1 MQTIQSQER
10 QHQITA
16 FAITCLLMGFLLML
30 MFMLTIFTQLP
41 KSEAIQYVEVNFGN
55 DAAGYGKVQTYN
67 KPNPSPRAVDVKKSD
82 DLSKKLREV
91 KPILPTPKTEVV
103 KKTKAASEKP
113 TIVSKLESPIEKPEV
128 LKPVK
133 AEAKTR
139 EKSQPKEV
147 APTPQPKKIDD
158 NSLFKKSTG
167 TAGSN
172 GTTGKAEGVGGNN
185 NGDKVGKVGDQGNPK
200 GKIDAGSLYGK
211 PGGSA
216 TGVQVNVAGWTPVS
230 IPKDKDD
237 SNESGKVVFT
247 ITVDTDGRVV
257 NVRTRESTVS
267 PTVTD
272 FYKKLAYRA
281 RFRPAGTGASTEST
295 GTVTYIIKNN

>member
-1 MQTIQSQER
+1 MQITQSQER

-16 FAITCLLMGFLLML
+16 FVITSFLMGFILML
-30 MFMLTIFTQLP
+30 MFILTIFTQLP

-55 DAAGYGKVQTYN
+55 DVAGYGKVQTYN
-67 KPNPSPRAVDVKKSD
+67 KPNPSPRAIDVKKSVD
-82 DLSKKLREV
+82 
-91 KPILPTPKTEVV
+91 VV
-103 KKTKAASEKP
+103 KEKKSEKAASAVPKLDNQKKSKVAPEKP
-113 TIVSKLESPIEKPEV
+113 AITSKVDSPIEKPEV
-128 LKPVK
+128 IKPTKVETKPREIVK
-133 AEAKTR
+133 
-139 EKSQPKEV
+139 PKET
-147 APTPQPKKIDD
+147 ALPQPKKIDD
-158 NSLFKKSTG
+158 NALFKKTTG

-172 GTTGKAEGVGGNN
+172 GTVGKVDGIGGNS
-185 NGDKVGKVGDQGNPK
+185 NGDKPGKVGDQGNPK

-211 PGGSA
+211 PGGAA

-237 SNESGKVVFT
+237 SSESGKVVFT

-272 FYKKLAYRA
+272 FYKKLVYRA
-281 RFRPAGTGASTEST
+281 RFRPDGTGTSSEST
-295 GTVTYIIKNN
+295 GTVTYIIKNS